1 MTCRSSVTEAHA
13 IASRRK
19 YPTYETAATVRQ
31 EQVIFIFCI
40 LKKTNAC

>member
-1 MTCRSSVTEAHA
+1 MMCRSSVTEAHA

-31 EQVIFIFCI
+31 EQVFFTF
-40 LKKTNAC
+40 LHFKKTNVC